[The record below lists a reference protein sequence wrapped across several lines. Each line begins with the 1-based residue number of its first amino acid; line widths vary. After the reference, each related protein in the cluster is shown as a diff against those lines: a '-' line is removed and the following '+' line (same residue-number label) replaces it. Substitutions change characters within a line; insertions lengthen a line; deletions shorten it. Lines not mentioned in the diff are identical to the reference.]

1 MCLCVYLVQR
11 QWISNIV
18 HVAISYATITD
29 WCVCVCVP
37 HVRTWLVSCVNTHT
51 SNSTVNTAVKLPQ
64 RWAAAVCCEW
74 MAYCIVIHCTNNYVR
89 CCSVLS
95 MWYFPWFKIAFHD
108 SPPHLQ
114 AERHYYEGRHD
125 KARSSSR
132 KALVWSIVSIVV
144 GILLIIALIVLQ
156 MFARS
161 FFAQYKNHHYHG

>member
-1 MCLCVYLVQR
+1 MPPLLTDVCVYHMYVRDWYPVSVHILQIP
-11 QWISNIV
+11 QWIQL
-18 HVAISYATITD
+18 
-29 WCVCVCVP
+29 W
-37 HVRTWLVSCVNTHT
+37 
-51 SNSTVNTAVKLPQ
+51 TAVKLPQ
-64 RWAAAVCCEW
+64 QWTAAVCCEW
-74 MAYCIVIHCTNNYVR
+74 MAYCIVIHCTNNYVH
-89 CCSVLS
+89 CCFVLS
-95 MWYFPWFKIAFHD
+95 MWYFPWFKQAFHD

-161 FFAQYKNHHYHG
+161 FFAQYKDHHYHG